1 MKDDIDSG
9 SAAQDWQRALSSDL
23 PPKELEEAREN
34 LKKKLLSESGM
45 RSAELIALARQVRK
59 LLNEIGEPL
68 EPNSDVISDLKIA
81 QSVLTGI
88 LSDNEKR
95 KK

>member
-1 MKDDIDSG
+1 MKDIKSE

-23 PPKELEEAREN
+23 PPEELAKAREGMKKQL
-34 LKKKLLSESGM
+34 LKESGM
-45 RSAELIALARQVRK
+45 RSAELIALTRQIRK

-68 EPNSDVISDLKIA
+68 EPNSDIISDLKIT
-81 QSVLTGI
+81 QSVVSGI